1 MECKVKIKLSK
12 THYHLFA
19 KNHYTKVMVEMAY
32 GDYMRLHLGE
42 LRGNPC
48 QIFKY
53 LEVKKDRVVLR
64 MKGTNVRSP
73 PSFKSYVGHS

>member
-1 MECKVKIKLSK
+1 MEYKVKIKLSK

-19 KNHYTKVMVEMAY
+19 KNHYTKVMIEMSYA
-32 GDYMRLHLGE
+32 DYMKLHLGE

-53 LEVKKDRVVLR
+53 LEVRKDRVVL
-64 MKGTNVRSP
+64 MTKGTSVRSP
-73 PSFKSYVGHS
+73 PSFKSYVGHN